1 LIDQSSYEEETRMD
15 PIILLLILLIICG
28 ISAASFA
35 SDRNRSQAGWFIIG
49 FLTGPF
55 GLLVLLLLGARPE
68 AVPPM
73 KGHRLILAAL
83 AVVAV
88 VIIAGMSLLEAASQY
103 ALSQRYA
110 ELEVWGRYGDA
121 LIRFAGS
128 SGPPPDAFV
137 VKAARDQ
144 ITAHEKDLRDGM
156 KETEDELVLAVRGI
170 RRVSGAA
177 GVLVNAYRLL
187 TLRAPE
193 WPAPMSLSTRA
204 QEELIRHLNR
214 RLEDYRQYLQD
225 IEKAQDS
232 W

>member
-1 LIDQSSYEEETRMD
+1 MD
-15 PIILLLILLIICG
+15 PVILLLILLIICG

-49 FLTGPF
+49 FLTGPL

-68 AVPPM
+68 AAQPM
-73 KGHRLILAAL
+73 TGNRLILAAL
-83 AVVAV
+83 AMVAI

-103 ALSQRYA
+103 TASQRYA
-110 ELEVWGRYGDA
+110 ELESWGRYGDA
-121 LIRFAGS
+121 LIRFAAS
-128 SGPPPDAFV
+128 SKTPPDAFV
-137 VKAARDQ
+137 IKAARDQ
-144 ITAHEKDLRDGM
+144 ITQHGKDLSEGM
-156 KETEDELVLAVRGI
+156 RETEDELVLAVRGV
-170 RRVSGAA
+170 RQVKGAA

-193 WPAPMSLSTRA
+193 WPAPMRLTSRA

-214 RLEDYRQYLQD
+214 RLEDYRQYLET
-225 IEKAQDS
+225 IETAQDT